1 MFGDLHI
8 YEHIP
13 LADLTVFKIGG
24 NARFFVDAKSEK
36 SIVKAL
42 SHADKRG
49 LEVFVLGGGSNILIA
64 DEGFRGM
71 VLKMSI
77 KGIFETEEKN
87 GNVYVTAMAGENW
100 DEFVA
105 YCVSRNLA
113 GIECLS
119 GIPGLVG
126 GVPIQNVGAYG
137 QEASETIAFVKV
149 YDRRLKKVIRLV
161 NAECGFEYR
170 KSIFNTTE
178 KERYIVLSVT
188 YALKRN
194 KDAKI
199 VYKDLKELFSD
210 KNPTLNETR
219 KAVCKIRESKG
230 MLAKQGGLN
239 AQSAGSFFKNPI
251 LTREK
256 FEKIKKASI
265 RKGQENI
272 PSYAVGEN
280 FIKIPAAWLI
290 EKTGFH
296 KGYIHGNVGL
306 STQHTLALVNR
317 GNATAK
323 EILEL
328 KRKIQENV
336 KEAFKIELIPEPNFV
351 GFKK

>member
-1 MFGDLHI
+1 MCSDLNI

-13 LADLTVFKIGG
+13 LADLTTFKIGG
-24 NARFFVDAKSEK
+24 SARFFVDVKSEK
-36 SIVKAL
+36 SIIKAL

-71 VLKMSI
+71 VLKIAI
-77 KGIFETEEKN
+77 KGISETEEKS

-137 QEASETIAFVKV
+137 QEASETITSVKV
-149 YDRRLKKVIRLV
+149 YDQRLKKVIRLM

-170 KSIFNTTE
+170 KSIFTAE

-194 KDAKI
+194 GDAKI
-199 VYKDLKELFSD
+199 IYEDLKELFSD
-210 KNPTLNETR
+210 RNPTLSETR

-230 MLAKQGGLN
+230 MLARQGGLN
-239 AQSAGSFFKNPI
+239 MQSAGSFFKNPI
-251 LTREK
+251 LTKEK
-256 FEKIKKASI
+256 FEEIKKASI
-265 RKGQENI
+265 RRGQETV

-280 FIKIPAAWLI
+280 SIKIPAAWLI
-290 EKTGFH
+290 EKAGFH
-296 KGYIHGNVGL
+296 KGYKHGNVGL
-306 STQHTLALVNR
+306 STQHTLALINR

-323 EILEL
+323 EVLEL
-328 KRKIQENV
+328 KHKIQESV
-336 KEAFKIELIPEPNFV
+336 KETFNIELIPELNFV